1 MKRVNNV
8 EVEKYRVT
16 KGASILIEH
25 DLTSDVYF
33 ATVVVPEADFSAP
46 LYSFNDASA
55 FLVHYNPKARFHS
68 FADAIHY
75 IETTKMVQDE
85 LKSMLPEYQ
94 EEEEGDD
101 ESGDFPLADLIA
113 LKAGLLTDQFSKEEL
128 AEMLLDAK
136 KKTLMVTDE
145 IVADRFFSAKK
156 ELSHSDRTEY
166 NRLIF
171 LYTTLTSD
179 LDASAFT
186 DIDNVLSLMYG
197 KAVHIAG
204 SAKEKVVYG
213 KIREVFNVYDDVFS
227 EERPFAQTIA
237 WLKRT
242 IWSILRM
249 YQVV

>member
-1 MKRVNNV
+1 
-8 EVEKYRVT
+8 
-16 KGASILIEH
+16 
-25 DLTSDVYF
+25 
-33 ATVVVPEADFSAP
+33 
-46 LYSFNDASA
+46 
-55 FLVHYNPKARFHS
+55 
-68 FADAIHY
+68 
-75 IETTKMVQDE
+75 MVQDE

-94 EEEEGDD
+94 EEEEGED

-136 KKTLMVTDE
+136 KKALTVTDE

-156 ELSHSDRTEY
+156 ALSHSDRTEY

-204 SAKEKVVYG
+204 SAKEKTVYG

>member
-1 MKRVNNV
+1 MKKVNNV

-16 KGASILIEH
+16 QEASILIEH

-33 ATVVVPEADFSAP
+33 ATVVAPEADFSAP

-55 FLVHYNPKARFHS
+55 FLVHYNPQARFHS

-94 EEEEGDD
+94 EEEEGED

-136 KKTLMVTDE
+136 KKILKITDD
-145 IVADRFFSAKK
+145 IVSDHFLSAKK
-156 ELSHSDRTEY
+156 SLSHSDRIEY

-171 LYTTLTSD
+171 LYTTLTGD

-204 SAKEKVVYG
+204 SAKEKTVYG